1 LAREIKRTTQL
12 KKEVIMS
19 YYVEMIR
26 VSSSFIRAIGYDG
39 STLYVEMENGQTYE
53 HHNVPSYHYRGLM
66 NASSKGGYYNRHIR
80 GKYK

>member
-1 LAREIKRTTQL
+1 
-12 KKEVIMS
+12 MS

-39 STLYVEMENGQTYE
+39 STLCVEIENGQTYD
-53 HHNVPSYHYRGLM
+53 HHNVPYSVYRDFM
-66 NASSKGGYYNRHIR
+66 NASSKGAYYNRHIR